1 MTSSSLSD
9 AIFYYRMIN
18 AEVIKAGTEN
28 NVNLIRRFTKKVQG
42 SGVLPRVRSIRYST
56 RKQSEYVKK
65 KKTLKVL
72 KRREEVME
80 LIKMGKMQE
89 HTKGGRK

>member
-1 MTSSSLSD
+1 MKCPKTCDKVASN
-9 AIFYYRMIN
+9 MIN
-18 AEVIKAGTEN
+18 AEVIKTGNEN
-28 NVNLIRRFTKKVQG
+28 NLNLIRRFTKKVQG

-72 KRREEVME
+72 KRREEVAE
-80 LIKMGKMQE
+80 LIKMGKMSE
-89 HTKGGRK
+89 YTPRGKK